1 MTEDHLLLLGKIEGQ
16 LNQVRKKQD
25 RLETKFD
32 GVDARLRKVETRSAV
47 LGAGAGTVVS
57 VGIAL
62 MIEKGKK
69 TIGL

>member
-16 LNQVRKKQD
+16 LNQVLKKED

>member
-16 LNQVRKKQD
+16 LNQVLKKQD